1 MICEE
6 KEMKIN
12 MELVDVIKQE
22 ESKIAHQHGLEN
34 FKDIDRGEVT
44 SRANGDILKTLA
56 ELEKNT
62 GSGTHSL
69 NE

>member
-1 MICEE
+1 
-6 KEMKIN
+6 MKIN
-12 MELVDVIKQE
+12 MELVDEIKQE
-22 ESKIAHQHGLEN
+22 ESKIARQHGLDD

-56 ELEKNT
+56 ELDKTSKT
-62 GSGTHSL
+62 GARSL